1 MDRMRSSVGVALLAV
16 GLGVSTLVLAQ
27 GKKQNTR
34 SKPKAPAAAA
44 PTASAERV
52 EPGAPA
58 PTVELERSAYEP
70 AKAAPAPK
78 SEVADGGARS
88 SPLNPQ
94 PEEFP
99 DAGPLAM
106 PADLD
111 RILGD
116 IAVLRARVAAIGDTL
131 FKSRIVVRL
140 EARGD
145 HAKIGKLTVTLDDGI
160 VYTAPAGLDFADETT
175 VYDHAVAPGRHM
187 LGVEIERRDDRA
199 EGYGTG
205 QRSRFSVEVPEN
217 QRLAATVRIDDDSDM
232 GSEFPPNQKGSYDLR
247 VRLRARAER

>member
-27 GKKQNTR
+27 GKKQNAR
-34 SKPKAPAAAA
+34 SKPKPPAAA
-44 PTASAERV
+44 PTASAE
-52 EPGAPA
+52 PAAPA

-70 AKAAPAPK
+70 VKAAPAPK
-78 SEVADGGARS
+78 TDVSDGGARS

-99 DAGPLAM
+99 DAGPLGM
-106 PADLD
+106 PADVD

-160 VYTAPAGLDFADETT
+160 VYTAPPGLDFADETT
-175 VYDHAVAPGRHM
+175 VYDHAVAPGRHL

-199 EGYGTG
+199 EGFGTG